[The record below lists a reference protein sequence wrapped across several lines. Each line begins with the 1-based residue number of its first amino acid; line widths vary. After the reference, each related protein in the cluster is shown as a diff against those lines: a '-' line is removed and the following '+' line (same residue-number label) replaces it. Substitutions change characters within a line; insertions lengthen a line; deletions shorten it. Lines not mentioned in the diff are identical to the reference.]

1 MHFSWEKHLE
11 LSLNV
16 AVASDKNKGFAL
28 ALMGVALTLLAKDLL
43 AHELQTSPVRHPA
56 RRPELETEGDFDEEL
71 SARGWLLWREL
82 SCWLKSDKPGS
93 EEINLVLV
101 GFIFLGLNPQC

>member
-1 MHFSWEKHLE
+1 M
-11 LSLNV
+11 
-16 AVASDKNKGFAL
+16 
-28 ALMGVALTLLAKDLL
+28 
-43 AHELQTSPVRHPA
+43 
-56 RRPELETEGDFDEEL
+56 EGDFDEEL

-82 SCWLKSDKPGS
+82 SCWLKSGQAWVS

>member
-11 LSLNV
+11 LSRNV
-16 AVASDKNKGFAL
+16 AITSDRNQGMAL
-28 ALMGVALTLLAKDLL
+28 GLMGLALTLLAKDLL
-43 AHELQTSPVRHPA
+43 MY
-56 RRPELETEGDFDEEL
+56 EEL
-71 SARGWLLWREL
+71 SARGRLLWREL
-82 SCWLKSDKPGS
+82 SCWLKSEQAWVS

>member
-11 LSLNV
+11 LSRNV

-43 AHELQTSPVRHPA
+43 AHEQQISMLPSSKA
-56 RRPELETEGDFDEEL
+56 
-71 SARGWLLWREL
+71 
-82 SCWLKSDKPGS
+82 
-93 EEINLVLV
+93 
-101 GFIFLGLNPQC
+101 